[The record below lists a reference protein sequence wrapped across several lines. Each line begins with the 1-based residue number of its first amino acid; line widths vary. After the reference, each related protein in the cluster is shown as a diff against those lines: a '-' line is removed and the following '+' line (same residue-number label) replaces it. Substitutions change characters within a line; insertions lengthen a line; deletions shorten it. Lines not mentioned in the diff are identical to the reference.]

1 MLGSSRHLAEKQ
13 RKERKKSLEQFAT
26 LEEIRCGEPAQT
38 EKMREDMATIDALV
52 RAQLCLLRGWKV
64 DEEGAKA
71 MEVRARSTRSRGGG
85 GSALASPDIT
95 RGLVCRSTPRRW
107 GETSIVLRIKLMEA
121 PCRRW
126 KPQRSAR

>member
-1 MLGSSRHLAEKQ
+1 
-13 RKERKKSLEQFAT
+13 
-26 LEEIRCGEPAQT
+26 
-38 EKMREDMATIDALV
+38 MATIDALV

-85 GSALASPDIT
+85 GSALAPPDIT

-107 GETSIVLRIKLMEA
+107 GELEA

>member
-26 LEEIRCGEPAQT
+26 LEEIRCGELAQT

-85 GSALASPDIT
+85 GSAGPSRYHARPCVQEHAEALGRVGGALPT
-95 RGLVCRSTPRRW
+95 
-107 GETSIVLRIKLMEA
+107 MEA
-121 PCRRW
+121 AEVRALVSGC
-126 KPQRSAR
+126 